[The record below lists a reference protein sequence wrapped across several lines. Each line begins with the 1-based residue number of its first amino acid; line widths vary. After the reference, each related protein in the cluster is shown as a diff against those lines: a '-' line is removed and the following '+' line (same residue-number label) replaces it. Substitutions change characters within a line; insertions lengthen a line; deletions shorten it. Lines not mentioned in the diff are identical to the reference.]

1 MKYRR
6 LAVPHQSEP
15 LDAAGLRLLPDRT
28 EIPPQPQTACGTAH
42 SVLRPLNH
50 YLPEAPN
57 HLHHKSRATIK
68 RRTALMDKNLFI
80 KYK

>member
-15 LDAAGLRLLPDRT
+15 LDAAGLRLLPDRS

-42 SVLRPLNH
+42 GVFRPYVFTLQEH
-50 YLPEAPN
+50 RL
-57 HLHHKSRATIK
+57 IV
-68 RRTALMDKNLFI
+68 
-80 KYK
+80 

>member
-15 LDAAGLRLLPDRT
+15 LDAAGLRLLPDRS

-42 SVLRPLNH
+42 GVFRP
-50 YLPEAPN
+50 
-57 HLHHKSRATIK
+57 
-68 RRTALMDKNLFI
+68 
-80 KYK
+80 